1 MRALQRLLYVL
12 LSCGVVALA
21 AYLGHAWWHTHMRP
35 FESTDN
41 AYVRAHMAQLSPRV
55 SGYVRAV
62 HFSDNQ
68 TVAAGAL
75 LVEIDDAPLLARRDQ
90 AAAELAA
97 SAQRGVTLEA
107 ELAVQ
112 NARIAQHVAAFSGA
126 SATASRAQK
135 DLERLHGLV
144 EDGSVPAQQR
154 DAAETSVAIAKAA
167 LAEHRARTEQATR
180 QRATLAA
187 QIAEAAAAQQ
197 VAAAALRI
205 AEIDLAHT
213 RLVAPIAGTL
223 GNRSV
228 QVGQLVQPGAVLAF
242 LVPRDDYFVEANF
255 KETQLADMRDGQP
268 VEIEIDA
275 YPQRALRG
283 VIDST
288 APASGAEF
296 SILPPENATGNFTKI
311 VRRVPV
317 KIRFDTDSQVAG
329 LKPGLSCVVK
339 VRVR

>member
-1 MRALQRLLYVL
+1 M
-12 LSCGVVALA
+12 
-21 AYLGHAWWHTHMRP
+21 
-35 FESTDN
+35 
-41 AYVRAHMAQLSPRV
+41 
-55 SGYVRAV
+55 RAV

-90 AAAELAA
+90 AAAERAA

-135 DLERLHGLV
+135 DLERLYGLV

-180 QRATLAA
+180 QRATL
-187 QIAEAAAAQQ
+187 AAQQ